1 LPKLAKRKKINGRTE
16 KTKSWVYEMLE
27 TTQLCKSFGGVHAVD
42 HVNLNL
48 SEGEIRAIIGPNGAG
63 KTTLFNLITGM
74 LKPDSGKIFFKGREI
89 TQLPPYKRTKLGIGL
104 SFQLINIFPNLSI
117 WKNVELAVQAFYK
130 KRCGPL
136 EIVSREII
144 KRRTEYIFQKY
155 GMLHDLYVEA
165 GTLNYADQRK
175 LEITL
180 ALSLDPELILFDEP
194 TAGLDEK
201 ETLQI
206 MDLIKRISHSDNKT
220 VLLVEHD
227 VKFVMNIADK
237 ITVLDKGKV
246 IAEGSPQEIAK
257 MEEVQKA
264 YLGGSHF

>member
-1 LPKLAKRKKINGRTE
+1 
-16 KTKSWVYEMLE
+16 MLE
-27 TTQLCKSFGGVHAVD
+27 TSQLCKSFGGVHAVD
-42 HVNLNL
+42 HVNFKL
-48 SEGEIRAIIGPNGAG
+48 SKGEIRAIIGPNGAG
-63 KTTLFNLITGM
+63 KTTLFKLIMGV
-74 LKPDSGKIFFKGREI
+74 LKPDSGRIFFKGRDI
-89 TQLPPYKRTKLGIGL
+89 TQLPPYKRTKLGLGL
-104 SFQLINIFPNLSI
+104 SFQLINIFPNLSV

-130 KRCGPL
+130 KRFGPL

-144 KRRTEYIFQKY
+144 RRRTEYIFKKY
-155 GMLHDLYVEA
+155 GLLRDLYVDA
-165 GTLNYADQRK
+165 GTLNHADQRK
-175 LEITL
+175 LEIIL

-206 MDLIKRISHSDNKT
+206 MDLMRRISQSDNKT

-227 VKFVMNIADK
+227 MKFVMNISDK
-237 ITVLDKGKV
+237 ITVMDKGKV
-246 IAEGSPQEIAK
+246 IAEGPPQEIAK